1 MSRTWSELFGD
12 EPTEDDEPE
21 RSGFFGRLRDSLAK
35 SRRALTAE
43 IAANTF
49 DAEDEEAWER
59 LEEALIH
66 GDVGVRATAEI
77 VRRLEARGELGDLG
91 EALAEEIEELFGSPP
106 TFALGAKPAVIL
118 VVGVNG
124 TGKTTTVGKLAQKLR
139 EHGRSVLVRQ
149 PRSSSRSGPSARAP
163 ISSAHPRAAI
173 RLRSPTTRSRPGGR
187 GRGTSSSSTPPGA
200 CTRSRT

>member
-1 MSRTWSELFGD
+1 MSRTWAELFGD
-12 EPTEDDEPE
+12 EPTEADEPE

-43 IAANTF
+43 IAAGTF
-49 DAEDEEAWER
+49 DTADEEAWER

-77 VRRLEARGELGDLG
+77 VRRLEARGTVDDLG
-91 EALAEEIEELFGSPP
+91 EALAEEIEEIFGAPP
-106 TFALGAKPAVIL
+106 TISLGAKPTVIL

-139 EHGRSVLVRQ
+139 EHGRAFSSAPGTRSGRR
-149 PRSSSRSGPSARAP
+149 PRSSSRSGPRGP
-163 ISSAHPRAAI
+163 GPTSSVPRAAAI
-173 RLRSPTTRSRPGGR
+173 PQPWPTTPLRQGVRESA
-187 GRGTSSSSTPPGA
+187 TS
-200 CTRSRT
+200 